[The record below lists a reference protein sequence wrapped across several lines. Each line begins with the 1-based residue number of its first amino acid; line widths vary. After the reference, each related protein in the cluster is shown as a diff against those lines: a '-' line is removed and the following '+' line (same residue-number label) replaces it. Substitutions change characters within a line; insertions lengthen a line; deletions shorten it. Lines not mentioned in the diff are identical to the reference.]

1 MDLSLQRRKLMK
13 LKLTNYAWDVEK
25 KEKYYIQMESIVDLS
40 SILMII
46 PKYAFGRSYRIP
58 VMHNDGS
65 DLNVAT
71 PAGSRGERGR
81 LMNLYDKQWSGYAAL
96 PVSYIAV
103 MKNGNF
109 IPFTDF
115 ESPYN
120 QDKWSV
126 YDNLSLEKCNQWMDY
141 KKDQDHIDHSKID
154 NITNSIDLE
163 TAYYT
168 MYQTPYDTEVV
179 SLLNMGLNH
188 IQTKINDLQN
198 EFLMLVKTDEP
209 GVQAEAKQKT
219 ISYLANFNNIINITA
234 ASMYQPDY
242 NTSRNTI
249 ENPFIPG
256 FVFDAN
262 CDNETL
268 KDLQRVTGQSVSQGV
283 DNLSVDGKDFSEVT
297 FPAPFF
303 TYNKNSDVVEY
314 RAGNLFHNGIE
325 YYKHFSERFKY

>member
-1 MDLSLQRRKLMK
+1 MK

-25 KEKYYIQMESIVDLS
+25 KEKYYLQMESIVDLS
-40 SILMII
+40 SILMFI
-46 PKYAFGRSYRIP
+46 PKYAFGRGYRIP
-58 VMHNDGS
+58 IMKNDGS
-65 DLNVAT
+65 DLRTPT
-71 PAGSRGERGR
+71 PAGGRGERGR

-96 PVSYIAV
+96 PVGYIAV

-126 YDNLSLEKCNQWMDY
+126 YDNLSLEKCNQWMDHN
-141 KKDQDHIDHSKID
+141 KDQNHIDHTKLD
-154 NITNSIDLE
+154 NVTDSMDLE
-163 TAYYT
+163 NLYYT
-168 MYQTPYDTEVV
+168 MYQAPYDTEVV
-179 SLLNMGLNH
+179 DLLNMGLNH
-188 IQTKINDLQN
+188 IQHKINDLHD
-198 EFLMLVKTDEP
+198 EFLILVKTDEP
-209 GVQAEAKQKT
+209 GVQEGAVQKT
-219 ISYLANFNNIINITA
+219 FSYLANFNNIVNITA
-234 ASMYQPDY
+234 TSSYQPDY
-242 NTSRNTI
+242 NTSRNQI

-256 FVFDAN
+256 FVFDAS
-262 CDNETL
+262 CDDETL

-283 DNLSVDGKDFSEVT
+283 DNLALNGKDFSEVS

-303 TYNKNSDVVEY
+303 TYNKSGDVVEY